1 MASLSEIARL
11 LDELGSTPDEV
22 AHHLLDDNIR
32 GVRNAVRSLNPIVR
46 FVQVR
51 LCDDALQIDIV
62 DNETLRLA
70 GHRKSKCGLALPTA
84 VQKFLVAF
92 GSGSYQEIEL
102 TRQRS

>member
-1 MASLSEIARL
+1 MTSLSEIARL

-22 AHHLLDDNIR
+22 AQHLRDEEIR
-32 GVRNAVRSLNPIVR
+32 GVRNAIRSLNPIVR

-62 DNETLRLA
+62 DSETLRLA
-70 GHRKSKCGLALPTA
+70 GDRKSKRGLALPTA
-84 VQKFLVAF
+84 VQKFLIAF
-92 GSGSYQEIEL
+92 GSGSYPEIEL